1 MGSKSWCEHFEEED
15 DLLPLLGI
23 ETQIIQVIASSLYCY
38 SMLAA
43 LINSCISFNWKFNLK
58 LNFIFKYDML

>member
-23 ETQIIQVIASSLYCY
+23 ETQIIQVIAWSLY
-38 SMLAA
+38 
-43 LINSCISFNWKFNLK
+43 
-58 LNFIFKYDML
+58 